1 MQNSMAL
8 ILTSTLGGSM
18 KRNGKRY
25 PCMIPDTNGLLDQ
38 LKTHWTNYAKV
49 LFLTASPDAYERNE
63 SICSCLAASLSMS
76 GLSISSLDICDRR
89 NMEAVHHLLD
99 YDVLI
104 LGGGHVP
111 EQNRFFWELNLKTLL
126 KNYHGLMI
134 AWSAGSMNCAET
146 VYAQPEMDGE
156 AIDPNYRRF
165 IPGLGLTSRMI
176 IPHFQEVQYDV
187 VDGLHAIGD
196 IALPDSAGKTF
207 IAMNDG
213 SFIVCENGKET
224 LYGEAFQIRDGSIVQ
239 ICTEGEALDLL
250 EAK

>member
-1 MQNSMAL
+1 MAL

-25 PCMIPDTNGLLDQ
+25 PCRIPNTNGLLNK
-38 LKTHWTNYAKV
+38 LKTLWPSHAKV
-49 LFLTASPDAYERNE
+49 LFLTASPDDYERNE
-63 SICSCLAASLSMS
+63 SICSCLAASLPMS
-76 GLSISSLDICDRR
+76 GLSISSLNICDRR
-89 NMEAVHHLLD
+89 NMEAVQHLLD

-111 EQNRFFWELNLKTLL
+111 EQNRFFGELNLKAML

-176 IPHFQEVQYDV
+176 IPHFQAIQYDI
-187 VDGLHAIGD
+187 VDGLHAIED

-207 IAMNDG
+207 IALNDG

-224 LYGEAFQIRDGSIVQ
+224 LFGEAFQIRDGSIIQ
-239 ICTEGEALDLL
+239 ICTDGEALDLL